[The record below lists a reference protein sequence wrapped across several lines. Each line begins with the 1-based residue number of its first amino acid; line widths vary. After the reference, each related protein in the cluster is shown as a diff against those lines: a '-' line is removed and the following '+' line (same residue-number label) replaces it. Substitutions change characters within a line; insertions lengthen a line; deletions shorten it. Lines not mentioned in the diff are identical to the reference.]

1 MAERKALH
9 LAWYQTTV
17 VRAAALAILIILGG
31 YVSGLNSIRQALHS
45 LADMAYDEDLDQ
57 ALGDYMDSLKE
68 LDTSKRQTLLLEMK
82 AIIDEEPIGRFNEA
96 RIRDL
101 LMKANINSL
110 APIDGIK
117 IELLREKIEGPE
129 LAWLTRTE
137 LRVGRYMVSVP
148 VSEVRQR
155 FELVQ
160 QVKQKYELIEAT
172 WDKEIAP
179 SLLLTNGLI
188 LIGAFSL
195 VGLVLVW
202 LVRRYVRNV
211 QEVLRGFRRWSEED
225 PGFRL
230 PGNLKGE
237 MGMIAVQFNT
247 MADEVEL
254 NRRKTLYLEKL
265 ASWQTMARKLAHE
278 IKNPLTPIQMMVN
291 QLQRKYK
298 GEDEAFQT
306 LLDEATKIIHEE
318 VNALRRMVD
327 HFSQFARLPDPTW
340 EEADLLS
347 LCQKL
352 LELEKAAFPEHDLV
366 LETKLASA
374 PIMMDSQLMK
384 QVIMNL
390 IKNAAEASIGRKAHI
405 AVQLEKT
412 ARHYIVNVVDDGP
425 GIREEDL
432 GRIFEAYYT
441 TKHTGP
447 SPGMGLGLAICK
459 KIVMDHQ
466 GELTVTSQPGHT
478 VFRIQLPSEH
488 HHTEVLSS

>member
-1 MAERKALH
+1 MGDSKSLSI
-9 LAWYQTTV
+9 AWYQTTV
-17 VRAAALAILIILGG
+17 FRAVCFAILIVLGG
-31 YVSGLNSIRQALHS
+31 YIGGLASIRQALHS
-45 LADMAYDEDLDQ
+45 LAEMAYDDELDK

-82 AIIDEEPIGRFNEA
+82 SIVDEEPLRNFSKE

-101 LMKANINSL
+101 LMKADINSL
-110 APIDGIK
+110 APIEQLK
-117 IELLREKIEGPE
+117 ITPLKEKIHGPD

-137 LRVGRYMVSVP
+137 LRVGRYIVSVP

-160 QVKQKYELIEAT
+160 QVKQRYELIEAT
-172 WDKEIAP
+172 WDEEIAP

-188 LIGAFSL
+188 LIGTFAL
-195 VGLVLVW
+195 IAMVLVL
-202 LVRRYVRNV
+202 LVRRYIRNV
-211 QEVLRGFRRWSEED
+211 QEVLRGFRRWSERE
-225 PGFRL
+225 PSFRL
-230 PGNLKGE
+230 STDLSGE
-237 MGMIAVQFNT
+237 MAVIARQFNA

-265 ASWQTMARKLAHE
+265 ASWQTMAKKLAHE

-298 GEDEAFQT
+298 GEDPVFQQ
-306 LLDEATKIIHEE
+306 LLDDATTIIHEE

-327 HFSQFARLPDPTW
+327 HFSQFARLPDPKW
-340 EEADLLS
+340 EESDLLI
-347 LCQKL
+347 LCQQL
-352 LELEKAAFPEHDLV
+352 VELEKAAFPEHQLQ
-366 LETKLASA
+366 LETSLASA
-374 PIMMDSQLMK
+374 PILMDSQLMR

-390 IKNAAEASIGRKAHI
+390 IKNAAEASTGRAAKIVVLLEASTKTY
-405 AVQLEKT
+405 AVSV
-412 ARHYIVNVVDDGP
+412 IDDGP
-425 GIREEDL
+425 GISAEDL

-447 SPGMGLGLAICK
+447 NPGMGLGLAICN

-466 GELTVTSQPGHT
+466 GELTVTSRPGQT
-478 VFRIQLPSEH
+478 VFRIQLPSQH
-488 HHTEVLSS
+488 KSEVVPS

>member
-1 MAERKALH
+1 VAERKGLH

-17 VRAAALAILIILGG
+17 VRAAAFAILIILGG
-31 YVSGLNSIRQALHS
+31 YLSGLNSIRQALNS
-45 LADMAYDEDLDQ
+45 LAAMAYDDDLDR
-57 ALGDYMDSLKE
+57 ALGDYMNSLKE
-68 LDTSKRQTLLLEMK
+68 LDTSKRQTLLLEMR
-82 AIIDEEPIGRFNEA
+82 AIVANESLSRYNEA

-101 LMKANINSL
+101 LMKADINTV

-117 IELLREKIEGPE
+117 IEPLRETIEGPE

-137 LRVGRYMVSVP
+137 LRVGRYLVSVP

-155 FELVQ
+155 FEHVQ

-188 LIGAFSL
+188 LIGTFSL

-211 QEVLRGFRRWSEED
+211 QEVLRGFRRWSEQD

-230 PGNLKGE
+230 PGTLSGE
-237 MGMIAVQFNT
+237 MSVIAVQFNT

-254 NRRKTLYLEKL
+254 NRRKTLYLEKI

-298 GEDEAFQT
+298 GEDPAFQE
-306 LLDEATKIIHEE
+306 LLDQASKIIHEE

-340 EEADLLS
+340 EEADLLRV
-347 LCQKL
+347 CEQL
-352 LELEKAAFPEHDLV
+352 LELERAAFPEHELV

-390 IKNAAEASIGRKAHI
+390 IKNAAEASSGRKAHI
-405 AVQLEKT
+405 QVQLEKT
-412 ARHYIVNVVDDGP
+412 AQHYILNVIDDGP
-425 GIREEDL
+425 GIPPEDQS
-432 GRIFEAYYT
+432 RIFEAYFT

-447 SPGMGLGLAICK
+447 NPGMGLGLAICK

-466 GELTVTSQPGHT
+466 GELTVTSQPGQT
-478 VFRIQLPSEH
+478 RFRIQLPSEH
-488 HHTEVLSS
+488 HHSEVLPS

>member
-1 MAERKALH
+1 VADSRSLS

-17 VRAAALAILIILGG
+17 FRAVCFAMLIILGG
-31 YVSGLNSIRQALHS
+31 YMGGLASIRQALAS
-45 LADMAYDEDLDQ
+45 LAKMAYDEDLDK
-57 ALGDYMDSLKE
+57 ALSDYMDSLKE

-82 AIIDEEPIGRFNEA
+82 YIIAEEPVQKFSEQ
-96 RIRDL
+96 RIRDI
-101 LMKANINSL
+101 LMKADINSL
-110 APIDGIK
+110 APMEQIK
-117 IELLREKIEGPE
+117 IEALHEKLPGPE
-129 LAWLTRTE
+129 LVWLTRTE
-137 LRVGRYMVSVP
+137 LRVGRFLISVP

-160 QVKQKYELIEAT
+160 RVKQKYELIEAT

-188 LIGAFSL
+188 LIGTFTL
-195 VGLVLVW
+195 VGLVLVL
-202 LVRRYVRNV
+202 LVRRYIRHV
-211 QEVLRGFRRWSEED
+211 QEVLRGFRRWSEQD
-225 PGFRL
+225 PSFRL
-230 PGNLKGE
+230 PLHLSGE
-237 MGMIAVQFNT
+237 MAVIARQFNA

-291 QLQRKYK
+291 QLQRKYQ
-298 GEDEAFQT
+298 GEDPAFQH
-306 LLDEATKIIHEE
+306 LLDVASKIIYEE

-327 HFSQFARLPDPTW
+327 HFSQFARLPDPVW
-340 EEADLLS
+340 EQGDLLH
-347 LCQKL
+347 LCQQL
-352 LELEKAAFPEHDLV
+352 IEMEKAAFPEHDLQ

-390 IKNAAEASIGRKAHI
+390 IKNAAEASPNQLAHI
-405 AVQLEKT
+405 KVQLELKGQF
-412 ARHYIVNVVDDGP
+412 YIVGVVDDGP
-425 GIREEDL
+425 GIGEEDL

-447 SPGMGLGLAICK
+447 NPGMGLGLAICK
-459 KIVMDHQ
+459 KIVIDHQ
-466 GELTVTSQPGHT
+466 GELTVTSRPGQT
-478 VFRIQLPSEH
+478 LFKIQLPSQH
-488 HHTEVLSS
+488 NSEVMET

>member
-1 MAERKALH
+1 VAERKGLH

-45 LADMAYDEDLDQ
+45 LAEMAYDEDLDQ

-82 AIIDEEPIGRFNEA
+82 AIIDEEPISRFNEA

-101 LMKANINSL
+101 LMQADINSL

-117 IELLREKIEGPE
+117 IEALREKIEGPE

-137 LRVGRYMVSVP
+137 LRIGRYMVSVP

-211 QEVLRGFRRWSEED
+211 QDVLRGFRRWSEED

-230 PGNLKGE
+230 PANLKGE

-298 GEDEAFQT
+298 GEDEAFQK

-347 LCQKL
+347 LCQQL
-352 LELEKAAFPEHDLV
+352 LELEKAAFPEHELV
-366 LETKLASA
+366 LETELASA

-405 AVQLEKT
+405 EVQLEKT
-412 ARHYIVNVVDDGP
+412 ARHYIVNVIDDGP

-466 GELTVTSQPGHT
+466 GELTVTSQPGQT